1 MGCAS
6 PRAPLAG
13 GEGATRYIRVQIG
26 AVLAKKLCLQGDLTR
41 LRLQFGTGS
50 DAGKIAASVD
60 VTNGG
65 FEAKKDKQGRYAL
78 TINQRTADGLFA
90 LDFPAFTVSPVDVIE
105 KDRTPPVAVFTASDA
120 MLAVE
125 D

>member
-1 MGCAS
+1 M
-6 PRAPLAG
+6 
-13 GEGATRYIRVQIG
+13 
-26 AVLAKKLCLQGDLTR
+26 GDLTR
-41 LRLQFGTGS
+41 LRLQFGDGS
-50 DAGKIAASVD
+50 DAGKIALSVD

-78 TINQRTADGLFA
+78 TINQRSAEGLFA
-90 LDFPAFTVSPVDVIE
+90 LDFPAFTVSPVEVKE
-105 KDRTPPVAVFTASDA
+105 RPHTPPLAIFKASDP